1 MTFFPLWLNVSQA
14 AAFSM
19 TEMES
24 GTLFRPVLSDP
35 LINEQAVSVVMLSG
49 KIYYELIKLKNAKLA
64 IWTTQARI
72 YITDR
77 RTYSLPFW
85 SFLNIDLGFKI
96 LKSLGTRARGTMYV
110 AGLRRCFRR
119 ESHWTTLL
127 SCIILEREQSA
138 LPASRIGTLRL
149 YQKQQRMEKK
159 RRIKE

>member
-1 MTFFPLWLNVSQA
+1 
-14 AAFSM
+14 
-19 TEMES
+19 
-24 GTLFRPVLSDP
+24 
-35 LINEQAVSVVMLSG
+35 MLSG

-64 IWTTQARI
+64 IWTTQGRI

-77 RTYSLPFW
+77 RTYSLPFFFW

-159 RRIKE
+159 KGESKNRWIIFRYQTETNIVSALLDMVPGYRCSTFHRSWF